1 MYITREQFDLLKD
14 VRNKLYE
21 YNEEYLVN
29 ELDDMLSVIIEKQKE
44 KNKYNNIRNKK
55 LRGTYKGDE

>member
-29 ELDDMLSVIIEKQKE
+29 ELDDMLNAIIEKQKE